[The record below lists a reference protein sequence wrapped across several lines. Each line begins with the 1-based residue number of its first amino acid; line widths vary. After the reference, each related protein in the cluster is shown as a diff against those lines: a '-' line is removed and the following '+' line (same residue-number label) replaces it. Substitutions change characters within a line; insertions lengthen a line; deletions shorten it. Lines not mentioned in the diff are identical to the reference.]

1 MASNLK
7 KTVIGIGVA
16 TLTTL
21 AGVIATSMFERFIA
35 PFDLEVDAQYIDAAG
50 ANHPAVGVVLDL
62 PVVSTATTDQGGRAY
77 WKDVVPH
84 WTEQKQIVVDPPYE
98 IVSAPPLFLR
108 RYSNP
113 LNVLLRKTET
123 QQAAAAPAP
132 TPPTAVQPDAQ
143 SAPQPAGQPAP
154 PAEQPAAAPP
164 AGKGLSP
171 KFGVA
176 ILKIHPPIG
185 QVAEHVQLSA
195 KAVEVVK
202 PAAALTAAAA
212 AAPALRDITDI
223 YRSGPQ
229 ISGAGKSFS
238 AAYDLC
244 SGDPPSGYVIK
255 SNLFQLAGDR
265 RCNQW
270 ATCTQTRN
278 EATKVCWQFTLQGHE
293 EQTGVFKLG
302 QSGQAY
308 SEGVLSVV
316 WTRATK

>member
-132 TPPTAVQPDAQ
+132 APPTAAQPGHAICTSTYTPSRAASGCNPCRAGSFAEVRSCD
-143 SAPQPAGQPAP
+143 PQDSSTDRADRGARPVECESGGGG
-154 PAEQPAAAPP
+154 EAAC
-164 AGKGLSP
+164 G
-171 KFGVA
+171 
-176 ILKIHPPIG
+176 
-185 QVAEHVQLSA
+185 
-195 KAVEVVK
+195 
-202 PAAALTAAAA
+202 
-212 AAPALRDITDI
+212 TDGCC
-223 YRSGPQ
+223 SGG
-229 ISGAGKSFS
+229 SGA
-238 AAYDLC
+238 A
-244 SGDPPSGYVIK
+244 
-255 SNLFQLAGDR
+255 
-265 RCNQW
+265 
-270 ATCTQTRN
+270 
-278 EATKVCWQFTLQGHE
+278 
-293 EQTGVFKLG
+293 
-302 QSGQAY
+302 
-308 SEGVLSVV
+308 
-316 WTRATK
+316 